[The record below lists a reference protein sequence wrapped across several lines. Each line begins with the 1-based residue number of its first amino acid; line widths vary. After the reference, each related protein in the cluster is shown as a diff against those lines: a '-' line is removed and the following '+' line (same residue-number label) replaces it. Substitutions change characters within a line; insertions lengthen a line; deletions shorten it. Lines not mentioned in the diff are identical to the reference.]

1 MSPSSTKK
9 NLRRLLEHD
18 RIWNAYAIADLDP
31 VHDECTDWFFHEDSV
46 LLRYRGLE
54 PDLLFASGD
63 PTIIETLF
71 SELPPGRYQVAL
83 KQEVVDAVLQRLS
96 VNGSIPM
103 WRMALKSDP
112 PTLVMPDEV
121 QALSIEDL
129 PNIECLM
136 ADHEDRPD
144 SFIPA
149 QLEYGFFYGVYE
161 SEDLISMAGVH
172 VYSEISSVAAVG
184 NVFTHPEHRGEGFGT
199 LALTAVTT
207 RLLASGIQTI
217 VLNVS
222 KENEPAIRSYSKIG
236 FEPHCRYLE
245 GTGHIH

>member
-1 MSPSSTKK
+1 MSSSSIRK
-9 NLRRLLEHD
+9 NLSRLLEHD

-31 VHDECTDWFFHEDSV
+31 VHDESTDWFLHEDSI

-54 PDLLFASGD
+54 PDLIFASGN
-63 PTIIETLF
+63 PTVIEMLV
-71 SELPPGRYQVAL
+71 SELPPGNYQYAL
-83 KQEVVDAVLQRLS
+83 KEEVLDAVLQRLS
-96 VNGSIPM
+96 IDRSIPM

-112 PTLVMPDEV
+112 PTLVMSDEV
-121 QALSIEDL
+121 RALSFKDL

-144 SFIPA
+144 SFMPA
-149 QLEYGFFYGVYE
+149 QLESGLFFGVYE

-184 NVFTHPEHRGEGFGT
+184 NVFTHPKQRGEGFGT
-199 LALTAVTT
+199 LASTAVTT
-207 RLLASGIQTI
+207 RLLARGIRTI

>member
-1 MSPSSTKK
+1 MREA
-9 NLRRLLEHD
+9 LRRLLEHD

-31 VHDECTDWFFHEDSV
+31 VHDGFTDWFLHKDSV

-54 PDLLFASGD
+54 PDLIFASGD

-71 SELPPGRYQVAL
+71 SNLTPGSYQYAL
-83 KQEVVDAVLQRLS
+83 KEEVLDAVLQQLS
-96 VNGSIPM
+96 VDGSIPM
-103 WRMALKSDP
+103 WRMTLKSDP
-112 PTLVMPDEV
+112 STLVMPDDV
-121 QALSIEDL
+121 RALSIEDL

-144 SFIPA
+144 SFMPA
-149 QLEYGFFYGVYE
+149 QLESGLFFGVYE

-172 VYSEISSVAAVG
+172 VYSEVSSVAAVG
-184 NVFTHPEHRGEGFGT
+184 NVFTHPERRGEGFGT
-199 LALTAVTT
+199 LASTTVTT
-207 RLLASGIQTI
+207 RLMARGIRTI

-222 KENEPAIRSYSKIG
+222 QENERAIRSYSKIG
-236 FEPHCRYLE
+236 FKPHCRYLE

>member
-1 MSPSSTKK
+1 MNPSSTRE

-31 VHDECTDWFFHEDSV
+31 VHDECTDWFLHESSV
-46 LLRYRGLE
+46 LLRYRGLQ
-54 PDLLFASGD
+54 PDLIFASGD

-71 SELPPGRYQVAL
+71 SKLPPGGYQYAL
-83 KQEVVDAVLQRLS
+83 KEEVLDAVLQQFS
-96 VNGSIPM
+96 VDGSIPM
-103 WRMALKSDP
+103 WRMVLKSDP
-112 PTLVMPDEV
+112 PTIIMPDEV

-129 PNIECLM
+129 PNIVCLM
-136 ADHEDRPD
+136 ADYEDRPD
-144 SFIPA
+144 SFMPA
-149 QLEYGFFYGVYE
+149 QLESGLFFGVYE
-161 SEDLISMAGVH
+161 SEELISMAGIH
-172 VYSEISSVAAVG
+172 VYSEISKVAAVG

-199 LALTAVTT
+199 LASSAVTT
-207 RLLASGIQTI
+207 RLLAQGVRTI

-236 FEPHCRYLE
+236 FEPYCPYLE

>member
-1 MSPSSTKK
+1 MSPSSTRE

-31 VHDECTDWFFHEDSV
+31 LHDEFTDWFLHEDSV

-54 PDLLFASGD
+54 PDLLFATGD
-63 PTIIETLF
+63 PTIIEKLF
-71 SELPPGRYQVAL
+71 SELPPGNYQYAL
-83 KQEVVDAVLQRLS
+83 KEGVLDAVLRRLS
-96 VNGSIPM
+96 VNQSLPM

-112 PTLVMPDEV
+112 PTLAVPNEV
-121 QALSIEDL
+121 RALSIEDL

-149 QLEYGFFYGVYE
+149 QLESGLFFGVYE
-161 SEDLISMAGVH
+161 SDDLITMAGVH
-172 VYSEISSVAAVG
+172 VYSETSSVAAVG

-199 LALTAVTT
+199 LASTAVTT
-207 RLLASGIQTI
+207 RLLARGIRTI

-222 KENEPAIRSYSKIG
+222 NENAHAIRSYSKIG

-245 GTGHIH
+245 GTCHIH

>member
-1 MSPSSTKK
+1 MSSSSTRGI
-9 NLRRLLEHD
+9 LRRLLAHD
-18 RIWNAYAIADLDP
+18 RTWNAYAIADLDP
-31 VHDECTDWFFHEDSV
+31 VHDEFTDWFLDNDSV

-54 PDLLFASGD
+54 PDLIFASGD
-63 PTIIETLF
+63 PTIIETLI
-71 SELPPGRYQVAL
+71 SELPPGSYQYAL
-83 KQEVVDAVLQRLS
+83 KEEVLNAVLKRFS
-96 VNGSIPM
+96 VDGSMPM

-112 PTLVMPDEV
+112 STLVMPDEV
-121 QALSIEDL
+121 RALSIEDL

-149 QLEYGFFYGVYE
+149 QLESGLFFGVYE

-172 VYSEISSVAAVG
+172 VCSEISSVAAVG
-184 NVFTHPEHRGEGFGT
+184 NVFTHPERRGKGFGT
-199 LALTAVTT
+199 LASTAVTT
-207 RLLASGIQTI
+207 RLLARGIRTI

-222 KENEPAIRSYSKIG
+222 QENVRAIRSYSKIG

>member
-1 MSPSSTKK
+1 M
-9 NLRRLLEHD
+9 RRLLEHD

-31 VHDECTDWFFHEDSV
+31 VHDECTEWFLREDSV

-54 PDLLFASGD
+54 PDLIFASGD

-71 SELPPGRYQVAL
+71 SELPPGSYQYAL
-83 KQEVVDAVLQRLS
+83 KEEVLDAVFQRLS
-96 VNGSIPM
+96 VDGSIPM

-112 PTLVMPDEV
+112 PNLVMSDKV
-121 QALSIEDL
+121 RALSIEDL

-144 SFIPA
+144 SFMPA
-149 QLEYGFFYGVYE
+149 QLESGLFFGVYE
-161 SEDLISMAGVH
+161 SDDLISMAGVH
-172 VYSEISSVAAVG
+172 VYSETSSVAAVG

-199 LALTAVTT
+199 LASTAVTT
-207 RLLASGIQTI
+207 ELVARGIRTI

-245 GTGHIH
+245 GTGEIH